1 VALRVALEV
10 AISCLEL
17 TLEVAISCLELT
29 LEVAISCLE
38 LTLEVV
44 RQLKLREDDEHT
56 SSINGT
62 GSGLRFVPHPSSD
75 VSALT
80 AP

>member
-1 VALRVALEV
+1 VALRVAHK
-10 AISCLEL
+10 
-17 TLEVAISCLELT
+17 VAISCLELT

-56 SSINGT
+56 SPLNGT
-62 GSGLRFVPHPSSD
+62 GSGLRLVPHPSS
-75 VSALT
+75 
-80 AP
+80 